1 MGIYLNKWSGELQLE
16 IKEGCVHGTWMPPLL
31 TNSWIFSYLIKAYFV
46 LHKGHNSEI
55 SKVKLMEIELDLPLV
70 ILNNITKF
78 AFDLVEWQSSYWT
91 ETINF
96 TIWYFIKGHNFHFT
110 IEEFPQLF
118 SMNELGQL
126 TPVTCGVNQRK
137 TSLLQYDIEVCIL
150 TS

>member
-1 MGIYLNKWSGELQLE
+1 LQLVNNLERERERERESGNVSYMDMKSKFYMGIYLNKWSGELQLE

-78 AFDLVEWQSSYWT
+78 AFDLVE
-91 ETINF
+91 
-96 TIWYFIKGHNFHFT
+96 
-110 IEEFPQLF
+110 
-118 SMNELGQL
+118 
-126 TPVTCGVNQRK
+126 
-137 TSLLQYDIEVCIL
+137 
-150 TS
+150 